1 MNMTLGKQVV
11 QGMLKFHETVITVL
25 DFECFQNK
33 KPFCHDLYKHQ
44 IYCFNDQQDIFQRKT
59 LA

>member
-11 QGMLKFHETVITVL
+11 QGMLKFHETVITLL

-33 KPFCHDLYKHQ
+33 KPFCHDLY
-44 IYCFNDQQDIFQRKT
+44 
-59 LA
+59 